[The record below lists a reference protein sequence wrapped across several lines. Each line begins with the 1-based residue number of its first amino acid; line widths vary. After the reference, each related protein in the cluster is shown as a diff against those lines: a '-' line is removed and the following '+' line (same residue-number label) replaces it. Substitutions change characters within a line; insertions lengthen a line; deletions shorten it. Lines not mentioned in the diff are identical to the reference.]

1 MALTDDEEAQVRSLL
16 ATLRKLPDVPTRA
29 GTVKDPPSQQAFSS
43 MEGYLRTLV
52 AFLRRF

>member
-29 GTVKDPPSQQAFSS
+29 GSIQDPATQQAFSTT
-43 MEGYLRTLV
+43 EGYLRKLV